1 MTNNE
6 WNREPPQYK
15 YGDDPSK
22 PPPQE
27 GFATCSDPE
36 CHYHVYGAPTACT
49 GNQWDLTEP
58 AAMLRNASIRP
69 RQGIT
74 AWGVIKWILV
84 FGVALFLILTIVSMV
99 LGFIAGMES
108 SL

>member
-27 GFATCSDPE
+27 GFADWGSSNMYTGGPAVGAYDPGFTNR
-36 CHYHVYGAPTACT
+36 VILPG
-49 GNQWDLTEP
+49 
-58 AAMLRNASIRP
+58 RR
-69 RQGIT
+69 IT
-74 AWGVIKWILV
+74 PWGVIKWILV
-84 FGVALFLILTIVSMV
+84 FGVALFLILTIVAVV
-99 LGFIAGMES
+99 LGFIAGMET
-108 SL
+108 SLK

>member
-27 GFATCSDPE
+27 GFVDWGSSDSFNDW
-36 CHYHVYGAPTACT
+36 GSK
-49 GNQWDLTEP
+49 NLNEP
-58 AAMLRNASIRP
+58 ADMLRNAMVRP

-74 AWGVIKWILV
+74 PWGVIKWILV
-84 FGVALFLILTIVSMV
+84 FGVALFLVLTIVAMV
-99 LGFIAGMES
+99 PGFITGMES